1 MSFSR
6 VYSAQTHLL
15 KGKIVTIEVD
25 ITKKTLHAFTIVGLP
40 DKAVDESKDRMSSA
54 LKNSGFK
61 SPKNQNQK
69 IVISL
74 SPADLKKEGPYFDLA
89 IALAYLLSGEEID
102 FDPKGKIF
110 LGELALNGELQP
122 VKGVLPLAEQ
132 AMKLGYKEIF
142 VPEANAPEAALVKG
156 ITVYG
161 ARTLKE
167 VIEHLSSG
175 ADPEGKST
183 SYGAGKKAKLVGK
196 KQIRIIP
203 QKPTQIIHKDTV
215 HDVDFSDIKGQESA
229 KRGLEIAAAGGHNIA
244 MSGPPG
250 TGKTMLARVFSHLLP
265 ELGNDDILEI
275 TGIHSVVGL
284 LEDALVTEPPFRA
297 PHHTAS
303 YVSMIGGGTNPKP
316 GEVTLAHKGVL
327 FLDEFPEFE
336 KRVLEALRQPLE
348 DNIVSI
354 SRARGSAIFPSN
366 FILVAAMN
374 PCPCGNK
381 GNKDKICICKPSD
394 LDRYA
399 RRISGPIIDRIDLWV
414 AVGNVD
420 YEKLSDEVVRSERT
434 HTIKERVK
442 KARLMQEKRFAKSQ
456 NNSKRRIKTNSEMN
470 VKELSVFV
478 PLSPEVKELLNDS
491 AERLALSARA
501 YHRVIKIART
511 IADLENSPNVE
522 ANHILEAIQYR
533 PKVTN

>member
-1 MSFSR
+1 MSFAR

-15 KGKIVTIEVD
+15 KGKIVTVEID
-25 ITKKTLHAFTIVGLP
+25 ITKNTLHAFTLVGLP

-54 LKNSGFK
+54 LKNSGFS

-89 IALAYLLSGEEID
+89 IALAYLLSAEEID
-102 FDPKGKIF
+102 FDPEKKIF
-110 LGELALNGELQP
+110 LGELSLNGELQP
-122 VKGVLPLAEQ
+122 IKGVLPLTEL
-132 AMKLGYKEIF
+132 AMRLGYKEIF
-142 VPEANAPEAALVKG
+142 VPIANAEEAALIKG

-161 ARTLKE
+161 ACTLKE
-167 VIEHLSSG
+167 VVDHIYKIKYDKNGNPLEKERSKIL
-175 ADPEGKST
+175 
-183 SYGAGKKAKLVGK
+183 
-196 KQIRIIP
+196 P
-203 QKPTQIIHKDTV
+203 QKLTEIIHKDKNR
-215 HDVDFSDIKGQESA
+215 DVDFSDIRGQESA

-244 MSGPPG
+244 LSGPPG
-250 TGKTMLARVFSHLLP
+250 TGKTMLARVFSHILP
-265 ELGNDDILEI
+265 ELDNDDILEI
-275 TGIHSVVGL
+275 TGIHSIVGL
-284 LEDALVTEPPFRA
+284 LEDTLITEPPFRA

-303 YVSMIGGGTNPKP
+303 YVSMIGGGANPKP

-381 GNKDKICICKPSD
+381 GNKDKNCICKPND
-394 LDRYA
+394 LERYS
-399 RRISGPIIDRIDLWV
+399 RRISGPIIDRVDLWV
-414 AVGNVD
+414 TVGNVD
-420 YEKLSDEVVRSERT
+420 YKKLSDETPTGEKT
-434 HTIKERVK
+434 EIIKARVK
-442 KARLMQEKRFAKSQ
+442 NARAIQDKRFSAKNVKQS
-456 NNSKRRIKTNSEMN
+456 SRKIKTNSDMN
-470 VKELSVFV
+470 VKELSVYA
-478 PLSPEVKELLNDS
+478 PLSPEVKQLLNNS

-511 IADLENSPNVE
+511 IADLENSPDIKQ
-522 ANHILEAIQYR
+522 NHILEALQYR
-533 PKVTN
+533 PKVNI

>member
-15 KGKIVTIEVD
+15 KGKIVTVEVD
-25 ITKKTLHAFTIVGLP
+25 ITKNTLHAFTLVGLP

-54 LKNSGFK
+54 LKNSGFP

-69 IVISL
+69 VVISL

-89 IALAYLLSGEEID
+89 IALAYLLSAGEIN

-110 LGELALNGELQP
+110 LGELSLNGELQP
-122 VKGVLPLAEQ
+122 IKGVLPLTEQ
-132 AMKLGYKEIF
+132 ARHLGYKEIF
-142 VPEANAPEAALVKG
+142 VPLANAEEAALVKD
-156 ITVYG
+156 ITIYG

-167 VIEHLSSG
+167 VVDHISNY
-175 ADPEGKST
+175 DPEGKNT
-183 SYGAGKKAKLVGK
+183 SYGAGKKGK
-196 KQIRIIP
+196 EVKKEPPKIFP
-203 QKPTQIIHKDTV
+203 QKPTEIIRKDKA
-215 HDVDFSDIKGQESA
+215 HDIDFSDIRGQESA

-244 MSGPPG
+244 LSGPPG
-250 TGKTMLARVFSHLLP
+250 TGKTMLARVFSHILP
-265 ELGNDDILEI
+265 ELPSDDILEI
-275 TGIHSVVGL
+275 TGIHSIVGL
-284 LEDALVTEPPFRA
+284 LEDTLVTEPPFRA

-381 GNKDKICICKPSD
+381 GNKDKICICRPND
-394 LDRYA
+394 LQRYA

-414 AVGNVD
+414 TVGNVD
-420 YEKLSDEVVRSERT
+420 YKKLSDEVLRGEQTRA
-434 HTIKERVK
+434 IKTRVK
-442 KARLMQEKRFAKSQ
+442 NARNLQEKRFK
-456 NNSKRRIKTNSEMN
+456 NSKRKIKTNSDMN
-470 VKELSVFV
+470 VKELGTFA
-478 PLSPEVKELLNDS
+478 PLSPRVKQLLNDS

-511 IADLENSPNVE
+511 IADLENSENVE

-533 PKVTN
+533 PKVNS